1 MRTAGNS
8 LLLPTHTKES
18 YFPASVTP
26 LHELLLQAI
35 VIAKEREPG
44 LSDSEI
50 AFRAGITQPTLS
62 RAKRRCG
69 PSTLEAVLD
78 TLSLDLSLA
87 THPAKTKPV
96 RSPAAAL
103 SEAPQASAARVAH
116 STRAAY
122 ADASYRSPQAL
133 TKVSKRK

>member
-8 LLLPTHTKES
+8 LLLPAHNEES
-18 YFPASVTP
+18 YVPSRVTP
-26 LHELLLQAI
+26 LNELLIQAI

-50 AFRAGITQPTLS
+50 AYRAGITQPTLS

-87 THPAKTKPV
+87 
-96 RSPAAAL
+96 
-103 SEAPQASAARVAH
+103 APTA
-116 STRAAY
+116 
-122 ADASYRSPQAL
+122 
-133 TKVSKRK
+133 KRKPARSSK